1 MNKNT
6 TIEEKNKDLS
16 TPVEELP
23 EFEKQRIKKKLI
35 LSSITVIFL
44 VLFSSWFY
52 VHGDS
57 LFFSDTKFLMNTAY
71 TIKV

>member
-44 VLFSSWFY
+44 VLFSS
-52 VHGDS
+52 
-57 LFFSDTKFLMNTAY
+57 
-71 TIKV
+71 